1 MDDRRRHASLSH
13 LGLFAIVAV
22 SVLAALKGRSRART
36 GLRLLGLWAY
46 LSVVN
51 RGAANAGL
59 ARDVNRGCTDDDIVA
74 PYWGYQSRLSAKH
87 LSQKTPPHRLRQPIS

>member
-13 LGLFAIVAV
+13 MGLFAIVAV
-22 SVLAALKGRSRART
+22 SVFAALKGRSHARM

-51 RGAANAGL
+51 RGEANAGL
-59 ARDVNRGCTDDDIVA
+59 ARDVNRCCTDDDIVA
-74 PYWGYQSRLSAKH
+74 PYWGYQPRLSTQRLPRPTSPH
-87 LSQKTPPHRLRQPIS
+87 LRRQLIS